1 MVIVNLAFRN
11 HCGVQVRMTEQT
23 EIERMRDLY
32 NGVSSRLITVEVELR
47 NLCASFAKHEER
59 DNERNQR
66 VPIVLLGVISMTTGV
81 VSVLVQLW
89 ITRGP

>member
-1 MVIVNLAFRN
+1 
-11 HCGVQVRMTEQT
+11 MTEQT
-23 EIERMRDLY
+23 EIERLRELY
-32 NGVSSRLITVEVELR
+32 TDFSNRLVTVEVELR

-66 VPIVLLGVISMTTGV
+66 VPIVLLGAISMTTGV